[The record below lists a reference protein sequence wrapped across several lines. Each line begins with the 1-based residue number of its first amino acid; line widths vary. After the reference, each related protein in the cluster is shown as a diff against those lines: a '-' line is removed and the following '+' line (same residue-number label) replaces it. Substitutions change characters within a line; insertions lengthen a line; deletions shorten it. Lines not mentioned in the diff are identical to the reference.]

1 MNNLFKKFN
10 SPFSFI
16 ITSIVIIL
24 IAFISFLV
32 INWWNSYSVNDER
45 KIYFVD
51 NISIAHRHVIERFNK
66 LNKGKIKVEVIN
78 LSFEKFSTN
87 ERKELLARYL
97 RSKNDKI
104 DIFTAD
110 QIWAHRFARWAEP
123 MDKYFTDDDKKTIL
137 KYALQSCIYKD
148 QMVGIPFFTDIA
160 VMYYRKDLLE
170 KLPDYKALEMELNRS
185 ITWNDFIKLGERLKK
200 HINNFY
206 LFQADNYEGLMCSYI
221 ELLESQNKSLFVND
235 TVQLNSPESVR
246 ALKLLVDLVNKYKLS
261 PKKVTEFK
269 ENGSYRYFILH
280 NGLFVRAWP
289 NFPRDYISEYGS
301 EPKINNLVKV
311 PLPHFKGYKPVA
323 ITGGWNLMISK
334 YSKRKP
340 EALEFVKFL
349 MSEEAQKIMY
359 EEGGYLPTNNLIYN
373 DTSYIA
379 RHPNLLFFKNYMNS
393 GVHRPYMVEYTRI
406 SDIITHYIQLAIKK
420 EIGVKEAL
428 QKATDMI
435 NNERFYLN

>member
-137 KYALQSCIYKD
+137 KYALL
-148 QMVGIPFFTDIA
+148 VFF
-160 VMYYRKDLLE
+160 
-170 KLPDYKALEMELNRS
+170 
-185 ITWNDFIKLGERLKK
+185 
-200 HINNFY
+200 
-206 LFQADNYEGLMCSYI
+206 
-221 ELLESQNKSLFVND
+221 
-235 TVQLNSPESVR
+235 
-246 ALKLLVDLVNKYKLS
+246 
-261 PKKVTEFK
+261 
-269 ENGSYRYFILH
+269 
-280 NGLFVRAWP
+280 
-289 NFPRDYISEYGS
+289 FPIRTY
-301 EPKINNLVKV
+301 PQHQ
-311 PLPHFKGYKPVA
+311 P
-323 ITGGWNLMISK
+323 
-334 YSKRKP
+334 
-340 EALEFVKFL
+340 
-349 MSEEAQKIMY
+349 
-359 EEGGYLPTNNLIYN
+359 
-373 DTSYIA
+373 
-379 RHPNLLFFKNYMNS
+379 
-393 GVHRPYMVEYTRI
+393 
-406 SDIITHYIQLAIKK
+406 
-420 EIGVKEAL
+420 
-428 QKATDMI
+428 
-435 NNERFYLN
+435 